1 MKSILTL
8 LGLLVGSLA
17 FAQDHVKWSYA
28 AKKISEGTY
37 EVHIT
42 ANVAAPWHLYSQSS
56 PEDAATPTKFTF
68 KKNPLTTLQ
77 GTPKEVGNLISKYES
92 SFKTTVKYYEDKVTF
107 VQLVKVKGKVKTT
120 VAGSVD
126 FMICNEHEC
135 IPGDTVDFTVAL
147 N

>member
-8 LGLLVGSLA
+8 LSLFMCNLA

-28 AKKISEGTY
+28 AKKVAEGTY
-37 EVHIT
+37 ELHVT
-42 ANVAAPWHLYSQSS
+42 ANVAAHWHLYSQSS

-68 KKNPLTTLQ
+68 KKNPLTALQ
-77 GTPKEVGNLISKYES
+77 GTPKEVGKMISKYES

-120 VAGSVD
+120 VSGSIE

-135 IPGDTVDFTVAL
+135 IPGDAVDFTVAL